1 MTTLLLV
8 RHGETD
14 WNLER
19 RVQGQTDRPLNPTG
33 LEQARALADELAAEH
48 LVAVYA
54 SDLARARGTAEIT
67 ARRHSLEVKV
77 DADLREK
84 HFGSWEG
91 LAEAEIEA
99 LFPGAVRGRWGDGE
113 TTEALAARAVA
124 TIERIR
130 TAHPSGTVLVVSHGG
145 TMRAILDHLAVEHEP
160 IGNCA
165 VVRVDY

>member
-19 RVQGQTDRPLNPTG
+19 RVQGQTDRPLNTTG
-33 LEQARALADELAAEH
+33 LEQAHVLAGELAAEQI
-48 LVAVYA
+48 VAVYA
-54 SDLARARGTAEIT
+54 SDLSRARDTAAIVAYSHALDVT
-67 ARRHSLEVKV
+67 V
-77 DADLREK
+77 DTDLREK

-91 LAEAEIEA
+91 LTDLEIA
-99 LFPGAVRGRWGDGE
+99 ARFPGAVRGHWGDGE
-113 TTEALAARAVA
+113 TTEALVARAVVA
-124 TIERIR
+124 IERIR
-130 TAHPSGTVLVVSHGG
+130 TANPSGTVLVVSHGG

-165 VVRVDY
+165 VIRVDC